1 MNRIILCFIILSTL
15 FLSISAISAS
25 EDVALDNLTSVV
37 EDGDELATLNEDSDE
52 LLTSNGNKTSTEIS
66 ADDKVSY
73 IDYND
78 KFTVKL
84 TSNGSS
90 LANKSILIKFNNVE
104 YNRIT
109 DSNGQVDMDFK
120 LKTGVYI
127 IDYYFDGDED
137 YAPSNGTSTLTV
149 KNNIVALFKVVDK
162 DITYREGLKSIFQIK
177 LVDIYGRAVSKEMVT
192 IKVGGKTY
200 TAKTNSKGIAT
211 FYLSLKQG
219 KYIVKYGFSENSRYV
234 NSSKDYTLV
243 IKAKLSKGNGYWV
256 NKWSM
261 KNVNLKKLSKLGT
274 KHIFL
279 LHTAISMHGKKT
291 VLKWIKKAHKYGMT
305 VHLWISVFYK
315 NDKYI
320 SPVSKSGVLN
330 HKYMNKIIK
339 QVKGYAKLK
348 GVDGI
353 HFDYVR
359 FPGTAYKYKN
369 SVKAVNYFVKKAS
382 HTLRKANPNII
393 LSAAVMPEPSSM
405 KYYYA
410 QDVSTMSK
418 YLDAI
423 VPMVY
428 KGNYHAGSNW
438 IKKTTKQFKKQ
449 SKRALIWTG
458 LQSYK
463 SDSNLKKLSYNE
475 LFKDAKAAK
484 KGGAEGI
491 VIFRWGL
498 SPLLNFNKL

>member
-25 EDVALDNLTSVV
+25 EDVALDNLTSLID
-37 EDGDELATLNEDSDE
+37 DGDELAALSGDSDD
-52 LLTSNGNKTSTEIS
+52 LLSSNGNKTSTEIL

-84 TSNGSS
+84 TSNGSG
-90 LANKSILIKFNNVE
+90 LADKPILIKFNNVE
-104 YNRIT
+104 YNKIT
-109 DSNGQVDMDFK
+109 DLNGQVDIDFK
-120 LKTGVYI
+120 LKTGVYL
-127 IDYYFDGDED
+127 IDYSFMGDDD

-149 KNNIVALFKVVDK
+149 KDNLATSFTVVDK
-162 DITYREGLKSIFQIK
+162 DINYREGLKSIFKIK
-177 LVDIYGRAVSKEMVT
+177 LVDIYGKAVSKERVT

-200 TAKTNSKGIAT
+200 SAKTNSKGIAS
-211 FYLSLKQG
+211 FRLSLKQG
-219 KYIVKYGFSENSRYV
+219 TYNVEYCFSEGSRYV
-234 NSSKDYTLV
+234 NSSSTYTIAV
-243 IKAKLSKGNGYWV
+243 KAKLSKGDGYWV
-256 NKWSM
+256 NLWSM
-261 KNVNLKKLSKLGT
+261 EKVNLKKLSKLGT

-279 LHTAISMHGKKT
+279 LHTSISHHGKKT
-291 VLKWIKKAHKYGMT
+291 VLNWIKKAHKYGMK

-315 NDKYI
+315 NGKYI
-320 SPVSKSGVLN
+320 SPVSKKGVLN
-330 HKYMNKIIK
+330 HKHMNKIIR

-369 SVKAVNYFVKKAS
+369 SVKAVNYFIKKAS
-382 HTLRKANPNII
+382 HTLRSVNPDII
-393 LSAAVMPEPSSM
+393 LSAAVMPEPTSM

-428 KGNYHAGSNW
+428 KGNYHAGSKW

-449 SKRALIWTG
+449 SKGALIWTG
-458 LQSYK
+458 LQSYR
-463 SDSNLKKLSYNE
+463 SDSNIKKLSYNE
-475 LFKDAKAAK
+475 LFNDAKAAK
-484 KGGAEGI
+484 KGGAVGI